1 MRKII
6 LVFTLLVTLSV
17 QAQTFSVIRGGCTPD
32 VDGDEVN
39 TTRGVQSRKLPA
51 RILDWDPARTYRQLV
66 ILVDFK
72 GDSTYFNMEN
82 PHETYDRMFNERG
95 YNQRNGKGC
104 VADYFR
110 DQSGGLFNLQF
121 DVFGPFDI
129 SLKAQP
135 YVKPTENV
143 QNTGLN
149 EMKEATKMMIEENPG
164 LDFSVYDWNGDGY
177 VNQVIYVF
185 AGYTGNVSQEIAFGY
200 LWPNTGSF
208 ITTGTGIKTPS
219 GQIINNYSASAECW
233 PTTSKASCGIGTI
246 CHEYSHSLGLPDIY
260 PTRGNVGYSVVDEWD
275 LMDGGNFTNYGWCP
289 PNYSALERMLLGWQ
303 TPIELT
309 EATTVTDMKCVEDGG
324 ETYMIKHTDKEYY
337 LLENHQWKGW
347 DAGVPGKG
355 LVIYHVNYN
364 ESKWTANRVNTE
376 ANLFGY
382 SIVSADDM
390 DYNDWDE
397 LLEELGGSQYSENP
411 RMHNRHLS
419 SSPYPWA
426 TDSTTFVNDQLTDT
440 TVPASKMFNTNEEGS
455 KYLSKAISNIRMSED
470 GLISFDF
477 MGGDPM
483 SVTLPSQRET
493 TIMTVYDLGGHC
505 MGNHLDSQRPGLYI
519 VRYADGKTKKV
530 VKR

>member
-1 MRKII
+1 MVK
-6 LVFTLLVTLSV
+6 
-17 QAQTFSVIRGGCTPD
+17 GGCTPG
-32 VDGDEVN
+32 VGGDEVA
-39 TTRGVQSRKLPA
+39 TTRGGKLRALPG
-51 RILDWDPARTYRQLV
+51 RNQDWDPARTYRQLV

-82 PHETYDRMFNERG
+82 PHETYNRMFNERG

-135 YVKPTENV
+135 YDNPTENV
-143 QNTGLN
+143 QNWGLN
-149 EMKEATKMMIEENPG
+149 EMMEATQMMIKENPNI
-164 LDFSVYDWNGDGY
+164 DYSVYDWNGDGN

-185 AGYTGNVSQEIAFGY
+185 AGYTGNVTNEIALGY
-200 LWPNTGSF
+200 LWPNTNYF
-208 ITTGTGIKTPS
+208 TGIKTPS
-219 GQIINNYSASAECW
+219 GQIISSYSASAECW
-233 PTTSKASCGIGTI
+233 PTSSKASCGIGTI

-260 PTRGNVGYSVVDEWD
+260 PTRGGTDYLSVVDEWD

-309 EATTVTDMKCVEDGG
+309 EAATVTDMKCVEDGG
-324 ETYMIKHTDKEYY
+324 ETYMIKHTDKEFY

-347 DAGVPGKG
+347 DAGLPGKG
-355 LVIYHVNYN
+355 LVIYHVSYD
-364 ESKWTANRVNTE
+364 ESKWSANRVNTV

-390 DYNDWDE
+390 DYNDWDK
-397 LLEELGGSQYSENP
+397 LLDELGGSQYSEKA

-419 SSPYPWA
+419 SSPYPWT

-440 TVPASKMFNTNEEGS
+440 SVPASKMYNTNEEGS

-483 SVTLPSQRET
+483 PVTMPAWHDT
-493 TIMTVYDLGGHC
+493 MIKAVYDLSGCCLGYS
-505 MGNHLDSQRPGLYI
+505 LDGQRPGLYV
-519 VRYADGKTKKV
+519 VRYSDGTTKKV